1 MRALEEENATACK
14 YLEQGGFSES
24 LTVKPHSGIPF
35 DQVIE
40 MTINRW
46 CKNVG
51 GLSGN
56 TQNPGAMERV
66 T

>member
-56 TQNPGAMERV
+56 T
-66 T
+66 